1 MTYAIDPLDDW
12 EGDRG
17 ARWLLDLDANE
28 TMLAPLG
35 AAILAHA
42 AFAPGERVL
51 DIGCG
56 GGATSRAIA
65 RAVGNQGAVLG
76 VDIAPGLVAEAERR
90 TRDGDEH
97 LRHLRFA
104 TGDAASYAFS
114 DRFDRLFSRLGVM
127 FFTAPAA
134 AFRHL
139 GEALVPGGRG
149 DFAVWAPPEQNPWM
163 SGARAIL
170 ARHIEVPPPIPGAP
184 GPFALA
190 DREAFAALL
199 ADNGW
204 RNVRHSL
211 WEGPV
216 RVAGG
221 VGADAAAAFVLRSFS
236 FALPLASAP
245 MDVRNRA
252 TAELVDF
259 YGRWTGDGE
268 VRAPGAAWLVTAR
281 RD

>member
-1 MTYAIDPLDDW
+1 MTQAIDPLDDW

-17 ARWLLDLDANE
+17 ARWLLDLGANE

-65 RAVGNQGAVLG
+65 QAVGNQGAVLG
-76 VDIAPGLVAEAERR
+76 VDIAPALIAEAERR
-90 TRDGDEH
+90 AGDEH
-97 LRHLRFA
+97 LGQLRFA

-114 DRFDRLFSRLGVM
+114 DHFDRLFSRLGVM

-139 GEALVPGGRG
+139 GDALIPGGRG
-149 DFAVWAPPEQNPWM
+149 DFAVWAAPEQNPWM

-170 ARHIEVPPPIPGAP
+170 ARHIEVPQPIPGAP

-190 DREAFAALL
+190 DREAFSALL

-204 RNVRHSL
+204 RDVRHSL

-216 RVAGG
+216 RVGG
-221 VGADAAAAFVLRSFS
+221 GAGADAAAEFVLRSFS

-245 MDVRNRA
+245 KDVRDRA

-259 YGRWTGDGE
+259 YERWTGDGE

-281 RD
+281 RG